1 MCINKSKLK
10 RYIILF
16 EYECG
21 YADQVKLITIEEKD
35 AKSAYAKFRTDYARA
50 CFDPFKYRNC
60 KARIFCNDESD
71 ENVFDEISDIEFN
84 LGI

>member
-16 EYECG
+16 EYERD
-21 YADQVKLITIEEKD
+21 YADESNLFIIEEKD
-35 AKSAYAKFRTDYARA
+35 AKSAYAKFRTDYAHA
-50 CFDPFKYRNC
+50 CFDPFRYRNC
-60 KARIFCNDESD
+60 KVRIFCNDESD